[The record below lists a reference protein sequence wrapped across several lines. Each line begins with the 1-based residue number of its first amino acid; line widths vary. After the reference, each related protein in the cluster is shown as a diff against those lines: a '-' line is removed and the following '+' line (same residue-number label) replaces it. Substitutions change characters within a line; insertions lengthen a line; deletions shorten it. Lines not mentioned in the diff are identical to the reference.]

1 MPRLANIQVRRDT
14 AANWTSTNPT
24 LAAGEIGLET
34 DTLKIKVGNGSTA
47 WTSLA
52 YAGSGT
58 AENALKFDNRS
69 LYVQTTAPSSGMVA
83 GDLWIKI

>member
-24 LAAGEIGLET
+24 LAAGEPGLET
-34 DTLKIKVGNGSTA
+34 DTGKLKVGNGTST

-52 YAGSGT
+52 YLSVGT
-58 AENALKFDNRS
+58 ADNALKLDGRK
-69 LYVQTTAPSSGMVA
+69 LYVQSSAPSSGMVA
-83 GDLWIKI
+83 GDIWIKS

>member
-47 WTSLA
+47 WTSLS
-52 YAGSGT
+52 YAGAGT
-58 AENALKFDNRS
+58 AENALKIDGRS

>member
-24 LAAGEIGLET
+24 LAAGELGLET
-34 DTLKIKVGNGSTA
+34 DTLKLKLGNGSTA
-47 WTSLA
+47 WNSLA
-52 YAGSGT
+52 YVGAGT
-58 AENALKFDNRS
+58 AENAVKFDNRK
-69 LYVQTTAPSSGMVA
+69 LYVQGSAPTSGMVS

>member
-24 LAAGEIGLET
+24 LAAGELGLET
-34 DTLKIKVGNGSTA
+34 DTLKLKLGNGSTA
-47 WTSLA
+47 WNSLA
-52 YAGSGT
+52 YVGAGT
-58 AENALKFDNRS
+58 AENATKLDNRR
-69 LYVQTTAPSSGMVA
+69 LYVQSSAPTSGMVS